1 MCRTLSRD
9 QASQDANFIGVQK
22 LLSFV
27 RILLGTSK
35 RPDYSKTLHHLLPVS
50 PVALIPI
57 LFPSFPLLQ
66 VMPSALLRAI
76 VSGPDLGNSM
86 VIFEVSD
93 KRKSD
98 GRER

>member
-35 RPDYSKTLHHLLPVS
+35 RPDYSKTLHHLLSVS
-50 PVALIPI
+50 PVALTPV
-57 LFPSFPLLQ
+57 LSPSFPLLR
-66 VMPSALLRAI
+66 VMTSALLRAI
-76 VSGPDLGNSM
+76 VPGPDLGNSM
-86 VIFEVSD
+86 VIIEVSD
-93 KRKSD
+93 KREPD
-98 GRER
+98 G